1 MSWVLHRVDDRLIH
15 GQVVIAWG
23 QRLAPQPHLG
33 RRRRRRGQRL
43 GDATCSSSAA
53 PGIDVHVVVGGS
65 DRAATTRVRSRPTGG
80 AFLLVRDLATALA
93 LVEAGA
99 RVPGFNLG
107 GLHYAPGKD
116 QGERV
121 HLSRRRRPS
130 RGARALLEHG
140 LTLDVQ
146 DVPASRP
153 HSLAALDPESALR

>member
-23 QRLAPQPHLG
+23 QRLAP
-33 RRRRRRGQRL
+33 RRIWVAD
-43 GDATCSSSAA
+43 DAAAASDWERDLLVHAA
-53 PGIDVHVVVGGS
+53 PGIDVHVSSVVQTARHYEGEI
-65 DRAATTRVRSRPTGG
+65 AAEGG

-116 QGERV
+116 KVNEYIY
-121 HLSRRRRPS
+121 LDADDRRAARR
-130 RGARALLEHG
+130 LLEHG

-146 DVPASRP
+146 DVPASRS